1 MTFVRCLD
9 TITKAIKKCSY
20 QHFLTLAWCSASREF
35 PFQFHQSMS
44 QRALLRLHSHR
55 CFSTAIDFSDWLSHV
70 KFRLFGIQFQSRK
83 NYWFSTRQFRCHA
96 KLNESGLKL
105 FTNPL
110 SNWLFFYSFA
120 IKLLVSSSFKHIFF
134 IAISNDTVSI
144 HFFRNNLSAC
154 YGLYRKI
161 SIYAWLKVL
170 DKKNLSDLQ
179 NSLFFCVNEIPRK
192 STRLTKKSLNDSIWL
207 LSLSF
212 YFTLKT
218 SLAHIQKIEVD
229 ENEEIE
235 YHRIM
240 LGYL

>member
-20 QHFLTLAWCSASREF
+20 QHFVTLAWCSASREF

-110 SNWLFFYSFA
+110 SNWLFFIVLQLNCLFPA
-120 IKLLVSSSFKHIFF
+120 AL
-134 IAISNDTVSI
+134 N
-144 HFFRNNLSAC
+144 
-154 YGLYRKI
+154 
-161 SIYAWLKVL
+161 IYFL
-170 DKKNLSDLQ
+170 
-179 NSLFFCVNEIPRK
+179 
-192 STRLTKKSLNDSIWL
+192 
-207 LSLSF
+207 
-212 YFTLKT
+212 
-218 SLAHIQKIEVD
+218 
-229 ENEEIE
+229 
-235 YHRIM
+235 
-240 LGYL
+240 